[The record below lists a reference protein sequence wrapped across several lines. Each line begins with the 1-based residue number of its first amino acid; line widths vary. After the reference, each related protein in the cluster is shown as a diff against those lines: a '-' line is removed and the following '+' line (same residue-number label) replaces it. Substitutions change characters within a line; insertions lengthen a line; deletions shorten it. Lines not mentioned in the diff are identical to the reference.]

1 MTKEERWR
9 MEGLAFCLRVL
20 EQNGNDVEALKSE
33 IRRRGAAGIPIGVT
47 PKQEKDFCDGVK
59 KAVLDTVLLMSM
71 AVLHDT
77 FGFGRDRVARFVEA
91 FNNASELLGDDCI
104 NWTEIQQGIADQLG
118 FVRGIRWLN
127 GEPYRNPSEKEE
139 GGDQV

>member
-1 MTKEERWR
+1 MTKEERLR
-9 MEGLAFCLRVL
+9 AEGMAFCLRQL
-20 EQNGNDVEALKSE
+20 ECSGGDVEALKAE
-33 IRRRGAAGIPIGVT
+33 IKRRGAAGIPIGVT
-47 PKQEKDFCDGVK
+47 PKQEREFCDGVK

-91 FNNASELLGDDCI
+91 FNNASELLSDDCI

-118 FVRGIRWLN
+118 FVQGIRWLN
-127 GEPYRNPSEKEE
+127 GEPYRNPSEKG
-139 GGDQV
+139 GGDGK

>member
-1 MTKEERWR
+1 MTKEERLR
-9 MEGLAFCLRVL
+9 AEGMAYCMRFL
-20 EQNGNDVEALKSE
+20 EGHDNDVAALKAD
-33 IRRRGAAGIPIGVT
+33 IKRRGAYGIPIGVT
-47 PKQEKDFCDGVK
+47 PKQEREFCDGVK

-91 FNNASELLGDDCI
+91 FNNASELLQDDCI
-104 NWTEIQQGIADQLG
+104 NWTELQQGIADQLG

-139 GGDQV
+139 GGDQK